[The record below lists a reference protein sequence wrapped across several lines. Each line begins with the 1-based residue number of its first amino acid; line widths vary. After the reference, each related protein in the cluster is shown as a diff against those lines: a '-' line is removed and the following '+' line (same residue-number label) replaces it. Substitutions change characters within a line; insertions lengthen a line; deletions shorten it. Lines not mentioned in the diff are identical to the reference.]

1 MSDSPKGVTTEL
13 VQEENAILQT
23 TGTADHARRDQT
35 HGADAKELA
44 GEQVSERRDGETI
57 SGGDVTD

>member
-1 MSDSPKGVTTEL
+1 MSGPKTGVTTDL

-23 TGTADHARRDQT
+23 EGAGDHARRDQT
-35 HGADAKELA
+35 HGAEAKDLA
-44 GEQVSERRDGETI
+44 EEQVSERRDGETI